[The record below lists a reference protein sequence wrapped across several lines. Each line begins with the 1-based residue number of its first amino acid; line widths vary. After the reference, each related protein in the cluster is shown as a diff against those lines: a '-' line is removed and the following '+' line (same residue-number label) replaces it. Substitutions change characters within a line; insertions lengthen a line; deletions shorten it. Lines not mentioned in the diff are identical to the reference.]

1 MISGS
6 SHATRPLIGVSVSM
20 HDFGD
25 YGGVG
30 VQRPV
35 YDAGGM
41 PVMLAQLPE
50 AIEPALARMDGLLLA
65 PGRDIDPVHY
75 GQEPDP
81 LLAATEPRRDAFELE
96 LARAAIAR
104 GLPILGI
111 CRGMQVLNVARGG
124 TMVQDVRL
132 HDAWREHPSDPG
144 WLAWKR
150 MELVALG
157 RDSPIPE
164 HPRHPITIATP
175 SILAT
180 ALGSETAT
188 INSFHHQAL
197 GELGEGLRVTA
208 EAPDGVAEA
217 IELDGAEVLGVQWE
231 LQEEWRIDVRF
242 RRVFSWFVDAAAR
255 VAATHVAPIQAVA
268 TQVAPTLVAPTL
280 VAPTRVAPT
289 QAVAGSGAGGGEA
302 GGAGAAALRPPALR
316 RS

>member
-1 MISGS
+1 MMSGTS
-6 SHATRPLIGVSVSM
+6 RETRPLIGVSVSM

-41 PVMLAQLPE
+41 PMMLAQLPD
-50 AIEPALARMDGLLLA
+50 AIEPALERLDGLLLA

-81 LLAATEPRRDAFELE
+81 LLAATEPRRDAFEFE
-96 LARAAIAR
+96 LARAAISR

-111 CRGMQVLNVARGG
+111 CRGMQVLNVALGG
-124 TMVQDVRL
+124 TMFQDVRL
-132 HDAWREHPSDPG
+132 KEGWREHPSDPG
-144 WLAWKR
+144 WHAWKR

-157 RDSPIPE
+157 EQSVIPE
-164 HPRHPITIATP
+164 HPRHSIAIATP

-180 ALGSETAT
+180 ALRSDTAT

-217 IELDGAEVLGVQWE
+217 IELDGADVLGVQWE
-231 LQEEWRIDVRF
+231 LQEEWRVDARF
-242 RRVFSWFVDAAAR
+242 TRVFSWFVDAAAR
-255 VAATHVAPIQAVA
+255 SALARAAVA
-268 TQVAPTLVAPTL
+268 SV
-280 VAPTRVAPT
+280 
-289 QAVAGSGAGGGEA
+289 AGGGWE
-302 GGAGAAALRPPALR
+302 GAVRPSALR